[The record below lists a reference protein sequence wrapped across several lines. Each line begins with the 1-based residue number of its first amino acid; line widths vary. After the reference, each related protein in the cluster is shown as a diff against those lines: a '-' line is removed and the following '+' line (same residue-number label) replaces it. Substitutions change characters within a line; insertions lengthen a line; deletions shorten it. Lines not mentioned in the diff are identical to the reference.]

1 MKVCKFGGTS
11 VASAQQIK
19 KVANILLSD
28 SSRKIIVVSAP
39 GKRYS
44 DDTKV
49 TDLLIL
55 LAEKSLIGQD
65 TEPELQQVLAR
76 YNEISNELVAHY
88 RWRLEHL
95 AYGVDKRCRIPRL
108 PRPHPSRTPKH
119 GPGSGSWILPDPHL
133 PSSTA
138 VA

>member
-44 DDTKV
+44 NDTKV

-76 YNEISNELVAHY
+76 YSEIS
-88 RWRLEHL
+88 
-95 AYGVDKRCRIPRL
+95 
-108 PRPHPSRTPKH
+108 RPGCARH
-119 GPGSGSWILPDPHL
+119 
-133 PSSTA
+133 
-138 VA
+138 